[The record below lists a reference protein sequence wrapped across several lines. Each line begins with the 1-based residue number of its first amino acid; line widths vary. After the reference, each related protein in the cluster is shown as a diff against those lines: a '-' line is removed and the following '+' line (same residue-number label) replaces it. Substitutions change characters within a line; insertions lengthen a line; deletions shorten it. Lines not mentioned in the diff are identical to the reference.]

1 MRSNR
6 SRCSAVKASS
16 SGAARCEKTPV
27 GRTERGGLESGKQG
41 GKIALFRAE
50 TVHARIQLDVDGD
63 SFPRPFAGGL
73 QAADL
78 FRTGNRRRQAVAHGD
93 GFVARL
99 QRRENEDLPRF
110 PRKAQF
116 PPLFGERD
124 GETVRRARTAR
135 APYGRRRARNR
146 PP

>member
-1 MRSNR
+1 M
-6 SRCSAVKASS
+6 
-16 SGAARCEKTPV
+16 
-27 GRTERGGLESGKQG
+27 
-41 GKIALFRAE
+41 
-50 TVHARIQLDVDGD
+50 DGD
-63 SFPRPFAGGL
+63 SSPRPFAGGL

-116 PPLFGERD
+116 PPLFGKRD
-124 GETVRRARTAR
+124 GETVREPVQRARRTDGAVPVTVR
-135 APYGRRRARNR
+135 LDDGAELYPFGQFFPDRGGVAADGFQIDISAGSQTVII
-146 PP
+146 